1 MPRSASIAAAID
13 TWLLAVTGIA
23 TSHLNGKLVVPLDA
37 GVPSLLELPIVMVCC
52 SVRPS
57 PVNCIAKV
65 AAPAVA
71 PSCAT
76 LAIMPTIALDP
87 AGTCTLLVV
96 DCPYKLVKAV
106 KLSAAVTLPSLTLY
120 DAMFIP
126 IV

>member
-23 TSHLNGKLVVPLDA
+23 TSHLNGMFVCPSDVSVPTF
-37 GVPSLLELPIVMVCC
+37 VELPIVMVCC

-76 LAIMPTIALDP
+76 LAIMPTIALLP

-120 DAMFIP
+120 DAMFLP